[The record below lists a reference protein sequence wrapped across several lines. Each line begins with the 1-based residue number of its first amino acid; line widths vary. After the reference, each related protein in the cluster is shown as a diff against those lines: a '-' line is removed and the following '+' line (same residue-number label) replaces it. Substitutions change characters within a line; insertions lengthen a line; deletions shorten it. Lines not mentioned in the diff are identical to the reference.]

1 MPAQED
7 IYVTDSQCLVDLE
20 WPPRVV
26 ALLKL
31 LLRGEGAEDDF
42 AFSIFLR
49 NMRVVMYKCVAS
61 FLKSLQVGRVLT
73 SSSCRAATLR

>member
-1 MPAQED
+1 M
-7 IYVTDSQCLVDLE
+7 
-20 WPPRVV
+20 

-31 LLRGEGAEDDF
+31 LLRGEGAEGGF

-49 NMRVVMYKCVAS
+49 NMRVVMYRCVAS

-73 SSSCRAATLR
+73 GTSSRAATLR